1 MAKKRIKKILRK
13 VEKKEKK
20 VELFPEKLYNIIN
33 DTENESI
40 IHWDESGKIIVIES
54 KSKFSTKIL
63 QEYFCHQNYES
74 FIRQLN
80 LYGFNKEP
88 NIYNTNKEAYS
99 HPNFTKF
106 SKPENIKN
114 IKRKKNNEDED
125 IEINKKIESI
135 EQEKND
141 DIVIEKYLKLIK
153 DENIKINNKIK
164 LSIINYVN
172 KKNEEIKKKI
182 NSCFT
187 TLKFLEIQELFQ
199 KDIHNSEK
207 FTPRTAIFKSK
218 NNLHDVKNPML
229 LSIISNNDDNEKKNN
244 DKNIYNNL
252 FTNLNNSIISFNN
265 DYLNKPQ
272 NDFIID
278 DNYQFDKY
286 ME

>member
-1 MAKKRIKKILRK
+1 M
-13 VEKKEKK
+13 
-20 VELFPEKLYNIIN
+20 
-33 DTENESI
+33 
-40 IHWDESGKIIVIES
+40 
-54 KSKFSTKIL
+54 
-63 QEYFCHQNYES
+63 
-74 FIRQLN
+74 
-80 LYGFNKEP
+80 
-88 NIYNTNKEAYS
+88 
-99 HPNFTKF
+99 
-106 SKPENIKN
+106 
-114 IKRKKNNEDED
+114 
-125 IEINKKIESI
+125 
-135 EQEKND
+135 
-141 DIVIEKYLKLIK
+141 
-153 DENIKINNKIK
+153 
-164 LSIINYVN
+164 
-172 KKNEEIKKKI
+172 
-182 NSCFT
+182 
-187 TLKFLEIQELFQ
+187 EIQELFQ